1 MLSIGVPSTTGL
13 LASAAAPALLRRE
26 PALRAHVQLNIFNN
40 FLKELDN
47 FVDDAANRRLGN
59 GAKFYGKRKSS
70 FYGEDDPNRKADPN
84 SFDREEDYSGPAG
97 GSYFVLSKE
106 RDEQGRP
113 MGFLTRKQAREQAKA
128 DEVARLLDMQDFQR
142 AAALIDAEDEEED
155 AEDDGEV
162 APKAR

>member
-1 MLSIGVPSTTGL
+1 MLAVSLSIPTGL
-13 LASAAAPALLRRE
+13 VASTGGPALLRRE
-26 PALRAHVQLNIFNN
+26 SPLRAKAAQLNFFSD
-40 FLKELDN
+40 FLRELDN

-84 SFDREEDYSGPAG
+84 AFDREEDYTGPAG

-106 RDEQGRP
+106 RDEKGRP
-113 MGFLTRKQAREQAKA
+113 MGFLTKKQAREQAAA
-128 DEVARLLDMQDFQR
+128 DEAAKWLNLEDYKK
-142 AAALIDAEDEEED
+142 AAAMIDAEEED
-155 AEDDGEV
+155 ADDGEV